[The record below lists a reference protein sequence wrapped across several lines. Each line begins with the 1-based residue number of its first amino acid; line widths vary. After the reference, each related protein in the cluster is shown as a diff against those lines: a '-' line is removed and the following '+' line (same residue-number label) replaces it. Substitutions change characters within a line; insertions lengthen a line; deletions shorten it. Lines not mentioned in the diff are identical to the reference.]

1 MLLLKWKL
9 LLNQVCWSTIC
20 NLMLAVHNLF
30 IIDKSSDESQALL
43 LNLEG
48 GEMLRKVSKSTFEMT
63 IEIVQKIFSLIV
75 IIDSTYT
82 CIIYVILIFTLR
94 FYYYRVL
101 FITLME
107 VQQIMLLL
115 RVLLY
120 SLTC

>member
-82 CIIYVILIFTLR
+82 CTCVIFVILFFIAF
-94 FYYYRVL
+94 YRVL